1 MRMGTLRA
9 WTMLAALAA
18 ASGARADGA
27 APPPCQ
33 LGRAASLDTTTTA
46 EGMIAVRGSVNGHDE
61 NFLIDTGGVGGT
73 LGFSSAFQSRLTPQR
88 AAMSDRFVGGTT
100 LDYGANVARFAVGP
114 LNYPNMWFSIAPDR
128 MLPADLVGSIQ
139 PHIWNDLDVEID
151 FLNGKLNMFL
161 EKQCPGHVVY
171 WTHDAFAAV
180 PMKVYPGGHISVTAE
195 LDGKPIETFID
206 SGAQRSTMSL
216 TMAKTLLG
224 IDEKNPAL
232 KPLGTTSINYLVPA
246 KTYRYPFQTV
256 NLEGISIRNPD
267 ILIVDTGPDPHEPP
281 FILGI
286 GALRQLHLFI
296 AYDEKVLYLTSAEA
310 H

>member
-1 MRMGTLRA
+1 MRALRA
-9 WTMLAALAA
+9 WAMLAALAA
-18 ASGARADGA
+18 ASGARADGT
-27 APPPCQ
+27 APPVPCQ
-33 LGRAASLDTTTTA
+33 LGRAASLDTVTTA

-73 LGFSSAFQSRLTPQR
+73 LGFASAFQSRLTPQR

-114 LNYPNMWFSIAPDR
+114 LSYPNMWFSIAPDR

-180 PMKVYPGGHISVTAE
+180 PMKVYPGGHISVMAT
-195 LDGKPIETFID
+195 LDGKPIEAFID

-216 TMAKTLLG
+216 TMARTLLG

-232 KPLGTTSINYLVPA
+232 KQLGTTSINYLVPA

-267 ILIVDTGPDPHEPP
+267 VLIVDTGPDAHEPP

-296 AYDEKVLYLTSAEA
+296 AYDEKVLYLTAAEA

>member
-1 MRMGTLRA
+1 MTTLRLL
-9 WTMLAALAA
+9 TMLAALAA
-18 ASGARADGA
+18 ASGARADGP
-27 APPPCQ
+27 APPAPCRP
-33 LGRAASLDTTTTA
+33 GRAASLDATTTA

-73 LGFSSAFQSRLTPQR
+73 LGFSSAFQSQLAPQH

-100 LDYGANVARFAVGP
+100 LDYGANVARFSVGT

-128 MLPADLVGSIQ
+128 MLPADLAGSIQ
-139 PHIWNDLDVEID
+139 PHIWTDFNIEID
-151 FLNGKLNMFL
+151 FVAGKLNMFAQ
-161 EKQCPGHVVY
+161 KQCAGHVVY
-171 WTHDAFAAV
+171 WTHDAVTAV
-180 PMKVYPGGHISVTAE
+180 PMTVYPGGHISIMAE
-195 LDGKPIETFID
+195 IDGKPIETFID

-216 TMAKTLLG
+216 TMAKAIFG

-232 KPLGTTSINYLVPA
+232 KPLGTASINYLVPA
-246 KTYRYPFQTV
+246 KIYRYPFRTV
-256 NLEGISIRNPD
+256 DVGGISISPD
-267 ILIVDTGPDPHEPP
+267 ILIVDAGPDPHEPP